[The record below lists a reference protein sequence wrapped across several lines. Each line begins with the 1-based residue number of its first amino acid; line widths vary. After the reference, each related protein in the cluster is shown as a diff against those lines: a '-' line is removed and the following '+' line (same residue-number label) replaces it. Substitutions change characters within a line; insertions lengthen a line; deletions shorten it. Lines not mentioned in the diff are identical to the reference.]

1 MTFAFR
7 DLGILV
13 LSALA
18 LGALSCSRS
27 DDSSELL
34 KALEKASVKP
44 AHAAELE
51 PASSVN
57 PRLLRRFEPLRKRMD
72 IEVGPELP
80 ARIEL
85 GRKLYFDTRLSK
97 NHDLS
102 CNSCHKLDQYGA
114 DGEVTSKGHRGAR
127 GARNSPTVYN
137 AAGLGSQFWDGRAA
151 TVEEQAGG
159 PLLNPLE
166 MAMPDEAS
174 VVRVLKSIPE
184 YVNAFA
190 TAFPGPKEP
199 VTFQN
204 VGRAIGAF
212 ERGLTTPSR
221 WDEFLQ
227 GNRKALSEA
236 EVEGFKAFTN
246 LGCMVCH
253 TGELVG
259 GSMYQKVGVV
269 EAWPN
274 QSNLGRYAVTKNDA
288 DRMVF
293 RVPTLRNVAR
303 TAPYFHDGSAKTLP
317 QAVKM
322 MGKYQLGIELGET
335 ETTSIV
341 AWLDSLTGAL
351 PTAYIEAPP
360 LPPSGRTTPKP
371 DPR

>member
-1 MTFAFR
+1 MTFSLR
-7 DLGILV
+7 DLGIFV

-18 LGALSCSRS
+18 LGTPACNRS

-44 AHAAELE
+44 AHAAEAE
-51 PASSVN
+51 TASSVN

-80 ARIEL
+80 ARIDL

-97 NHDLS
+97 NHDFS
-102 CNSCHKLDQYGA
+102 CNSCHKLELNGA
-114 DGEVTSKGHRGAR
+114 DNEVTSKGHRGQR

-137 AAGLGSQFWDGRAA
+137 AAGLASQFWDGRAA

-159 PLLNPLE
+159 PILNPLE

-184 YVNAFA
+184 YVSAFA
-190 TAFPGPKEP
+190 TAFPATKDP
-199 VTFQN
+199 VTFVN

-236 EVEGFKAFTN
+236 EVQGFRTFTN

-274 QSNLGRYAVTKNDA
+274 QSDLGRYVVTKNEA

-293 RVPTLRNVAR
+293 RVPTLRNVTR

-322 MGKYQLGIELGET
+322 MGKHQLGIELGEA
-335 ETTSIV
+335 ETASII

-351 PTAYIEAPP
+351 PTAYIEPPP
-360 LPPSGRTTPKP
+360 LPASTKTTPKP